1 MLNRII
7 CRGKVRFTVFTC
19 DGKQEL
25 FLLTNNGQVLLIK
38 DSLYRKYLDRLEKFD
53 KCQFGLL
60 ILKNNYN

>member
-38 DSLYRKYLDRLEKFD
+38 DSLYRKYLDRLEKFGR
-53 KCQFGLL
+53 CQFGLL
-60 ILKNNYN
+60 ILKNKIS